1 MKKNIKFIKRLV
13 INIGLILMILT
24 IEKNINRIYLKS
36 EITDS
41 FLSHWPFYLV
51 ISIFITLIYWKLES
65 NKIKASF
72 LKYIFIPLFFGLSV
86 FLSNRIELWLNSK
99 TEKEVQTCEY
109 IVILK
114 GFAYGEIGIKN
125 LTTGEIDKMKISENK
140 IKGIKESD
148 TIKLEFKKGIFNF
161 RYSPKIKEE

>member
-1 MKKNIKFIKRLV
+1 MKENFKFIKRLV
-13 INIGLILMILT
+13 INIGLMLLILT
-24 IEKNINRIYLKS
+24 IEKNVNRVYLKS
-36 EITDS
+36 EITYS

-72 LKYIFIPLFFGLSV
+72 LKIIFILLLFSLSF

-99 TEKEVQTCEY
+99 TEKEVENREY
-109 IVILK
+109 IVLLK

-125 LTTGEIDKMKISENK
+125 LTTGEIDEMKISENE
-140 IKGIKESD
+140 IKGIMEND
-148 TIKLEFKKGIFNF
+148 TIKLEFKKGIFSFN
-161 RYSPKIKEE
+161 YSPKIKKK

>member
-13 INIGLILMILT
+13 INIGLILLILT
-24 IEKNINRIYLKS
+24 LEKNVNRIYLKS

-51 ISIFITLIYWKLES
+51 ISIFMTLIYWKLES

-72 LKYIFIPLFFGLSV
+72 FKFIFIPTFFGLTF

-109 IVILK
+109 IALLK
-114 GFAYGEIGIKN
+114 GFAYGEMGIKN
-125 LTTGEIDKMKISENK
+125 LATAEIDKIKISENK
-140 IKGIKESD
+140 IKGIKEND

-161 RYSPKIKEE
+161 RYSPIIREE